1 MKLSVVTT
9 LYRSAAYVGEFY
21 ARMTRTAAA
30 LTDDYE
36 LVFVNDGSPDDSLE
50 HVIALYERDAHVRI
64 VDLSRNFGHHR
75 AMMTGLAHATGE
87 MIFLVDV
94 DLEEHPEWLLD
105 FHDIMTRTGAD
116 VVYGVQARR
125 TGKFFER
132 LMARLYYKAFN
143 ALLEHPIPE
152 NVVTAR
158 LMTRRYVNSLVQHRE
173 REMTLAPLWVITGYV
188 QMPVEVMKEKR
199 SGTSYSFRRRISVFV
214 NNVTSF
220 SNRPLVYIFYLGTGI
235 MLISGLY
242 GIWLIWETTRG
253 RVGVPGWPTL
263 IVSIWFLGGVTIF
276 CLGVIGVYMSKVF
289 IEAKDRPYT
298 IVRAEYDHD
307 RTIQGL

>member
-50 HVIALYERDAHVRI
+50 RVIALYERDAHVRV

-75 AMMTGLAHATGE
+75 AMMTGLAHASGE

-94 DLEEHPEWLLD
+94 DLEEHPEWLLN

-125 TGKFFER
+125 TGKVFER

-188 QMPVEVMKEKR
+188 QTPVEVMKEKR

-220 SNRPLVYIFYLGTGI
+220 SNRPLVYIFYLGSGI

-242 GIWLIWETTRG
+242 GIWLIWETTHG
-253 RVGVPGWPTL
+253 GVGVPGWPTL
-263 IVSIWFLGGVTIF
+263 IVSIWFLGGITVF

-307 RTIQGL
+307 RKIQG